1 MTAIDLLNALK
12 AYTEDKVKDMR
23 LITRVPENGTDPG
36 ERPPLVFI
44 GNLPN
49 KEQEKKAAPYIL
61 LKLLTKKVD
70 DEENVC
76 RVRIICLNL
85 VTKIET
91 SLLEDVV
98 IDKHYSCQKPIETI
112 IYDENME
119 LYQVGELMTIWE
131 LPQIRRD
138 VRQYLE

>member
-1 MTAIDLLNALK
+1 MKQLTLGSLFDGIGGFCYAAGIPSGID
-12 AYTEDKVKDMR
+12 T
-23 LITRVPENGTDPG
+23 G
-36 ERPPLVFI
+36 
-44 GNLPN
+44 
-49 KEQEKKAAPYIL
+49 
-61 LKLLTKKVD
+61 
-70 DEENVC
+70 
-76 RVRIICLNL
+76 CLNL

-98 IDKHYSCQKPIETI
+98 INEHYSCQKPIETI

-131 LPQIRRD
+131 LPQIHRD